1 MTQTP
6 VRKLAVLLH
15 ADIVGS
21 TALVQE
27 NETLAHERMQDAF
40 RAFSK
45 TISNHDGIA
54 PDFRRQFVEEGR
66 VLPDYVQ
73 REFEDYLKCGR
84 LEHGFL
90 RVRCETCHEERLVAF
105 SCKRR
110 GFCPSCGARR
120 MAESSALLVD
130 EIFPHQSVRQWL
142 LSFPFQSGCGPYV
155 FSSPAVR

>member
-27 NETLAHERMQDAF
+27 NETLAHERMQDVF
-40 RAFSK
+40 REFSK
-45 TISNHDGIA
+45 SISKHDGIA

-105 SCKRR
+105 SCTNSRR
-110 GFCPSCGARR
+110 FRR
-120 MAESSALLVD
+120 APRFL
-130 EIFPHQSVRQWL
+130 F
-142 LSFPFQSGCGPYV
+142 
-155 FSSPAVR
+155 

>member
-1 MTQTP
+1 VAQTP

-54 PDFRRQFVEEGR
+54 
-66 VLPDYVQ
+66 
-73 REFEDYLKCGR
+73 
-84 LEHGFL
+84 
-90 RVRCETCHEERLVAF
+90 HEIRGDALVAEF
-105 SCKRR
+105 ARASDAV
-110 GFCPSCGARR
+110 GAALEFQDSNIRNF
-120 MAESSALLVD
+120 ES
-130 EIFPHQSVRQWL
+130 E
-142 LSFPFQSGCGPYV
+142 
-155 FSSPAVR
+155 SPWAK